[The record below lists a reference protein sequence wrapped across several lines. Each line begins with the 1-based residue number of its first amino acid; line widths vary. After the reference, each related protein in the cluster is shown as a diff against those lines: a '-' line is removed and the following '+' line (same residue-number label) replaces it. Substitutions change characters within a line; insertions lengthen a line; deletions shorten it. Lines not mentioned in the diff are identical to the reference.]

1 MLKCEFQE
9 NHEILMSVKNMYD
22 EFIKESDNYIKNYND
37 NEKDCCKIKRYI
49 EDISKLILQ
58 TEKYIII
65 EDYISACDVLKYKIQ
80 PELTKLSNATR

>member
-37 NEKDCCKIKRYI
+37 NETDCCKIKRY
-49 EDISKLILQ
+49 LF
-58 TEKYIII
+58 
-65 EDYISACDVLKYKIQ
+65 
-80 PELTKLSNATR
+80 NALFK